1 MSERRKAFAALFSGK
16 LPVKVVEKEVIR
28 TVTVRSG
35 ARPHE
40 GKGVV
45 ETRPRWTEKQPHP
58 TIMPRL
64 DELNKDPEI
73 ETAITVKTQM
83 IGGSGFHTEM
93 SKKVKETK
101 DDDGQTVPHPNR
113 QKIDD
118 WAEETNADEEIALA
132 VRVMYERG
140 FSATEIDPED
150 NFSLNVLPSDSFF
163 IWRTK
168 KGKVTKYTQEIN
180 TSTIVEWKTEEERK
194 NIMLLVHK
202 KTPENP
208 YGRAVAECLAPYIEA
223 REEMMRDGP
232 AVLHKIGYPLRR
244 WESQSKAIMDNVYT
258 EATTRAPDEDL
269 FLDNIGP
276 DELRVITEEVN
287 ARLNFDGFITSTNS
301 LIAEGLFSPL
311 MNYIRNATEASATKM
326 LDIIHEYNEA
336 QQRYVARRVQ
346 KCIFERICT
355 GPPIPR
361 VVWGSPRTGLEDIK
375 LADVAALVPTVITFE
390 QGQDLLKKLGLPLMD
405 APLPKPNPLADL
417 GKLPLLDQPRMQTVH
432 ASLQVIKDNYDAKNL
447 DFKTACVEASKAIDV
462 HVRAARQVAMHKIA
476 ETLGHAV
483 TELSPE
489 SEQSF
494 RLIKQELN
502 ASFREILLPT
512 GAHEEHGSTDKHRT
526 FLVRVPGS

>member
-1 MSERRKAFAALFSGK
+1 MSERRKAFSALLSGK
-16 LPVKVVEKEVIR
+16 LPVTVVEKEVVKIVRVR
-28 TVTVRSG
+28 TGS
-35 ARPHE
+35 RPRE

-45 ETRPRWTEKQPHP
+45 DVRASWTSKQPHP
-58 TIMPRL
+58 AIMPQL
-64 DELNKDPEI
+64 EKLNKDPEI

-93 SKKVKETK
+93 GKDVKEEK
-101 DDDGQTVPHPNR
+101 DADGQIKPHPNR
-113 QKIDD
+113 KKIDD
-118 WAEETNADEEIALA
+118 WSESINADEKIALA
-132 VRVMYERG
+132 VRVMYEKG
-140 FSATEIDPED
+140 FSATEIDPDDE
-150 NFSLNVLPSDSFF
+150 FSLKVLPSDAFF
-163 IWRTK
+163 IWRNK
-168 KGKVTKYTQEIN
+168 LGEVLKYTEEIN
-180 TSTIVEWKTEEERK
+180 SSTEAIWKGPDLK

-202 KTPENP
+202 ETPENP

-223 REEMMRDGP
+223 REQMAQDGP

-244 WESQSKAIMDNVYT
+244 WESQDKAIMDMVY
-258 EATTRAPDEDL
+258 EQATSRDPDEDL
-269 FLDNIGP
+269 FLDGIGA
-276 DELRVITEEVN
+276 DELRVVTEQVN
-287 ARLNFDGFITSTNS
+287 ARVNFEGFITSINS

-346 KCIFERICT
+346 KCIFERLC
-355 GPPIPR
+355 GSPPIPR
-361 VVWGSPRTGLEDIK
+361 VVWGSPRTGMEDVK

-417 GKLPLLDQPRMQTVH
+417 GKLPLLDQPRMQTVQ
-432 ASLQVIKDNYDAKNL
+432 ASLQVIKDNYEAKNL